1 MGQQLFD
8 TAPQLCCYAWKAAV
22 DNMDLNGCVCVLTTL
37 YLETL
42 KLEFYVIFSCHRYS
56 LSSNH
61 FKHAII
67 PKLKWS
73 EVKSLSRVWLF
84 VTPWTVAYQ
93 ASPSVG
99 FSRQGYWSGLPFPN
113 LRAIQKKK
121 KQIGLEELL
130 HTYSERLMQE
140 VSSSVTYNCNKISV
154 PLKHKQ

>member
-73 EVKSLSRVWLF
+73 EVKSLSHVRLF

-93 ASPSVG
+93 ASQSMG
-99 FSRQGYWSGLPFPN
+99 FSRQEYWSGVPFPEWNHN
-113 LRAIQKKK
+113 L
-121 KQIGLEELL
+121 IGLAKNGREMGEAMSYKSPWRWLSL
-130 HTYSERLMQE
+130 QNWAVRGG
-140 VSSSVTYNCNKISV
+140 
-154 PLKHKQ
+154 KQLDLAE

>member
-1 MGQQLFD
+1 MSD
-8 TAPQLCCYAWKAAV
+8 
-22 DNMDLNGCVCVLTTL
+22 
-37 YLETL
+37 
-42 KLEFYVIFSCHRYS
+42 S
-56 LSSNH
+56 LR
-61 FKHAII
+61 
-67 PKLKWS
+67 P
-73 EVKSLSRVWLF
+73 
-84 VTPWTVAYQ
+84 PWTVAYQ
-93 ASPSVG
+93 APPSME